1 MPPRTPDS
9 VLLPFLPQLGHV
21 PDHLIARQAGVSRAL
36 VISFRKRHNIA
47 AYDGYKFGKTETTP
61 SERPVRERA
70 AAPSTPAAFR
80 GRRSSLDPFVEQL
93 GRIPDNTI
101 AHLAGV
107 TAENVRTYRA
117 RRGIPALWQQ
127 ERRGESGKGPGE
139 PTSPAPSAGTLP
151 ASSGETS
158 VSPAATPR
166 TAYLLNVDAQGS
178 AESWAIIA
186 TDFGDAA
193 VQAVGLISRQCP
205 GASIRAIQRIATLLE

>member
-1 MPPRTPDS
+1 M
-9 VLLPFLPQLGHV
+9 
-21 PDHLIARQAGVSRAL
+21 
-36 VISFRKRHNIA
+36 VISFRKRHGID
-47 AYDGYKFGKTETTP
+47 AYDGYKFGK
-61 SERPVRERA
+61 SEVAKPERAPRERA
-70 AAPSTPAAFR
+70 NTPSTPAAIR
-80 GRRSSLDPFVEQL
+80 GRRASLDPYLDQL
-93 GRIPDNTI
+93 GRVPDNTI
-101 AHLAGV
+101 AQLAGV

-127 ERRGESGKGPGE
+127 ERQIA
-139 PTSPAPSAGTLP
+139 PAKAAAP
-151 ASSGETS
+151 
-158 VSPAATPR
+158 VSPPAAPAASTSDAVAALVAALPPR